1 MRKVQK
7 RLCSHLSMSR
17 SINQW
22 RGVISGQLH
31 LVWHPWNGLCCHHIR
46 QGQCVSCM
54 CVCAHVPC
62 VPFWVTQTFWDPS
75 EFYDQMEQ
83 LIRQPVERFFFFH
96 FLFFWGTTEIH
107 FAMIGHWGS
116 FLFTV
121 EFAFVVL
128 CCWAVC
134 IRLKNSLSV
143 FTNSRWK
150 HFFCLCWLTKQ
161 CHHSSAQFC
170 SLLKHKTWIWG
181 MFHLAF
187 HLNENLFF

>member
-1 MRKVQK
+1 MDCTVTILGRVNACLVCVFVRTFRAFLFGLLKHFETLQSFMTK
-7 RLCSHLSMSR
+7 CSNLSDSLL
-17 SINQW
+17 
-22 RGVISGQLH
+22 RG
-31 LVWHPWNGLCCHHIR
+31 
-46 QGQCVSCM
+46 
-54 CVCAHVPC
+54 
-62 VPFWVTQTFWDPS
+62 
-75 EFYDQMEQ
+75 
-83 LIRQPVERFFFFH
+83 FFFF
-96 FLFFWGTTEIH
+96 LFWGTTEIH

-128 CCWAVC
+128 CCWPVC

-150 HFFCLCWLTKQ
+150 HFFCLCWLAKQ

-187 HLNENLFF
+187 HLNENLFFLISSHFVELVYR